1 MRSNPNTILS
11 NVNKQ
16 MTNWKHVLHVKTNT
30 KTTWREPLVEQ
41 KLPTITEQLR
51 SFPVLCGIRVCSIF
65 FLRSG
70 LGSLFFLL
78 LFAIVLSVILRFTP
92 FYYSMGILDV
102 AYSKMIKLICML
114 GSLVSVS
121 IQLIFWWQHRSCTSQ
136 STNYSFINEQCNN
149 FNIFEHNLAW
159 VEITSN
165 IIRLKL
171 INLSLYWCRGIMSN
185 NV

>member
-1 MRSNPNTILS
+1 M
-11 NVNKQ
+11 
-16 MTNWKHVLHVKTNT
+16 
-30 KTTWREPLVEQ
+30 EQ

-121 IQLIFWWQHRSCTSQ
+121 IQLIF
-136 STNYSFINEQCNN
+136 
-149 FNIFEHNLAW
+149 
-159 VEITSN
+159 
-165 IIRLKL
+165 
-171 INLSLYWCRGIMSN
+171 
-185 NV
+185 